1 MGSYTLHRMSARRCS
16 ASIAQRLT
24 FSPCSIHATQH
35 PAITTPILRLAST
48 LSKALRFAPTPFGAY
63 GLDRL
68 SVEPREGTYA
78 MAGQT
83 GRTFEKDTTIRDTTI
98 RDTSSTPNIAV
109 AKCAGPRLADRC
121 RKRA

>member
-68 SVEPREGTYA
+68 SVEPREGTYV
-78 MAGQT
+78 MAGT
-83 GRTFEKDTTIRDTTI
+83 HDEHSREDDTMRHI
-98 RDTSSTPNIAV
+98 SSTPNIA
-109 AKCAGPRLADRC
+109 
-121 RKRA
+121 